1 VKSLSESINPEE
13 TQLQGM
19 TYIIP
24 PSGLYQRPKREI
36 KKSVR
41 YDNSEVLVDL
51 KEDEDKKNLNDSGD

>member
-1 VKSLSESINPEE
+1 
-13 TQLQGM
+13 M

-51 KEDEDKKNLNDSGD
+51 NEHEDKKNLNDSGD